1 MKTNNKQLVDLI
13 RKGFTKEEACAALG
27 IDTEVATLA
36 LEATCETVFNVEE
49 ARKEML
55 PLAFDVLKQVLE
67 TGERD
72 ADRIKAAQIIIQ
84 GEGVLPDVNV
94 EEHSERRRKWR
105 RLMEEHN
112 IIDVATENNN
122 RPQLLE
128 MAS

>member
-1 MKTNNKQLVDLI
+1 MKTNNQQYHNLR
-13 RKGFTKEEACAALG
+13 RKGWSHQDACMSLG
-27 IDTEVATLA
+27 IDPDVAALA
-36 LEATCETVFNVEE
+36 AIAHSEAVFNIEN

-94 EEHSERRRKWR
+94 EEHSERRRKWAK
-105 RLMEEHN
+105 MMAENN
-112 IIDVATENNN
+112 IIEVIDENQ
-122 RPQLLE
+122 PKQLME